1 MGGLGGGE
9 RRWEKGKKNRAI
21 KGIGVRSGKSR
32 ERNLGAGVGSTG

>member
-1 MGGLGGGE
+1 MKEWAG
-9 RRWEKGKKNRAI
+9 WESGDGSRGRNRAI